1 MKILFFIDGLVA
13 GGKERRLIEL
23 MKGLKKV
30 PDIDFEL
37 VIMNEDIH
45 YKEVFKMGVK
55 IHSIIRK
62 IKKDVPAFSNF
73 YKICK
78 TYQPDIVHCWDSMTA
93 IYSIP
98 ACIFLNIKLVNGM
111 VVDSPGKQNLSN
123 KHWLRGRF
131 AFPFSNVIV
140 GNSKSGLKAYRVSR
154 KKGIVIYNGFNF
166 DRLKNIRSKDSIRDK
181 LKADPKA
188 RILGMVGAFTELK
201 DYKTFYTAAQLLL
214 ARTSNVIFLCIGKG
228 TESKESRNLIDKE
241 NREHFRL
248 LGRKSDVESYINAM
262 DVAVLSTYTEGIS
275 NFILESMAIE
285 KPVIATSGGGT
296 NEILLDN
303 ETGFLVD
310 HVNPEQMA
318 EKMEILINDPDL
330 CAKMGKAGLERV
342 KNGFAINQM
351 IDQFVSLYNKVLKK
365 SELYNK

>member
-45 YKEVFKMGVK
+45 YKEVFDMGVK

-62 IKKDVPAFSNF
+62 TKKDLPAFRIF
-73 YKICK
+73 YRICK
-78 TYQPDIVHCWDSMTA
+78 DYKPDIVHCWDSMTA

-111 VVDSPGKQNLSN
+111 VVDSPEKQNLSN
-123 KHWLRGRF
+123 KHWLRARL

-140 GNSKSGLKAYRVSR
+140 GNSKSGLKAYRASSR
-154 KKGIVIYNGFNF
+154 KGVVIYNGFNF
-166 DRLKNIRSKDSIRDK
+166 DRLKHVRSKEIMRK
-181 LKADPKA
+181 QLKVHPEAT
-188 RILGMVGAFTELK
+188 IIGMVGAFTELK
-201 DYKTFYTAAQLLL
+201 DYKTFYAAAQLLL
-214 ARTSNVIFLCIGKG
+214 SRISNLVFLCIGKG
-228 TESKESRNLIDKE
+228 TESKESRDLIDKE

-262 DVAVLSTYTEGIS
+262 DIAVLSTYTEGIS

-285 KPVIATSGGGT
+285 KPVVSTAGGGT

-303 ETGFLVD
+303 ETGFLVEP
-310 HVNPEQMA
+310 VNPEQMA
-318 EKMEILINDPDL
+318 EKLEILIKDPDL
-330 CAKMGKAGLERV
+330 CMKMGKAGLERV
-342 KNGFAINQM
+342 KNGFAIDQM
-351 IDQFVSLYNKVLKK
+351 MDRFVILYKMILEKK
-365 SELYNK
+365 

>member
-45 YKEVFKMGVK
+45 YKEVFDMGVK

-62 IKKDVPAFSNF
+62 TKKDLPAFRIF
-73 YKICK
+73 YRICK
-78 TYQPDIVHCWDSMTA
+78 DYKPDIVHCWDSMTA

-111 VVDSPGKQNLSN
+111 IVDSPEKQNLSN
-123 KHWLRGRF
+123 KHWLRARL

-140 GNSKSGLKAYRVSR
+140 GNSKSGLKAYRASSR
-154 KKGIVIYNGFNF
+154 KGVVIYNGFNF
-166 DRLKNIRSKDSIRDK
+166 DRLKHVRSKEIMRK
-181 LKADPKA
+181 QLKVHPEAT
-188 RILGMVGAFTELK
+188 IIGMVGAFTELK
-201 DYKTFYTAAQLLL
+201 DYKTFYAAAQLLL
-214 ARTSNVIFLCIGKG
+214 SRISNLVFLCIGQG
-228 TESKESRNLIDKE
+228 TESKESRDFIDKE

-262 DVAVLSTYTEGIS
+262 DIAVLSTYTEGIS

-285 KPVIATSGGGT
+285 KPVVSTAGGGT

-303 ETGFLVD
+303 ETGFLVEP
-310 HVNPEQMA
+310 VNPEQMA
-318 EKMEILINDPDL
+318 EK
-330 CAKMGKAGLERV
+330 
-342 KNGFAINQM
+342 
-351 IDQFVSLYNKVLKK
+351 
-365 SELYNK
+365 